1 MPALTATGSFGS
13 RGSRGRRGSGRS
25 RDRGRVLVYGLG
37 VSGQATARRL
47 VAEGVEV
54 VAADDDPG
62 AGPAEAAAELG
73 VELVAA
79 PDEAVL
85 ARLAE
90 AVDEVVVSPGVPA
103 RHPVLALRGVSLVG
117 EVELAWRRATMPIV
131 AVTGTN
137 GKTTVVTL
145 ATAMLVASGRRAVG
159 GGNIGLPLLDAVQR
173 QVDVV
178 VAEVSS
184 FQLALTRQ
192 FRPAVGAWL
201 NFSADHLDWH
211 PSLED
216 YRAAK
221 ARLWA
226 NAGPGDVAVA
236 NAEDPVVMAESAH
249 AAGGGAS
256 VVTFGLDAGDVTVR
270 AGQLVGP
277 DGPVVSVEDLARPFP
292 HELSDALCALA
303 AASAAGATP
312 DGCRRAL
319 LEFTGLPHRV
329 QLVGEA
335 NGVRYYDDS
344 KATTPGA
351 VLAAVAGFPRAVLIA
366 GGRNKGLD
374 LSVLR
379 AAAPNLRGVVA
390 IGEAA
395 DEVTAA
401 FAGACPV
408 RRAGAMAEAVSVA
421 TAMAEPGDAVVLSPA
436 CASFD
441 WYSSYAERG
450 DDFARCVALVAG
462 PSGTTADAM
471 PEPGRP

>member
-1 MPALTATGSFGS
+1 MTH
-13 RGSRGRRGSGRS
+13 GRA
-25 RDRGRVLVYGLG
+25 LVYGLG
-37 VSGQATARRL
+37 ASGCASVRHL
-47 VAEGVEV
+47 LAEGVEV
-54 VAADDDPG
+54 VAADDD
-62 AGPAEAAAELG
+62 AGPVPARTAAELG
-73 VELVAA
+73 VELVVA
-79 PDEAVL
+79 PDAASL
-85 ARLAE
+85 GRLAVE
-90 AVDEVVVSPGVPA
+90 VDEVVVSPGVPA
-103 RHPVLALRGVSLVG
+103 RHPVLALEDVPIVG
-117 EVELAWRRATMPIV
+117 EVELAWRRARMPIV

-145 ATAMLVASGRRAVG
+145 VTAMLCASGRRAVA
-159 GGNIGLPLLDAVQR
+159 GGNIGLPLLDAVSG
-173 QVDVV
+173 DAEVV

-184 FQLALTRQ
+184 FQLALTSA

-211 PSLED
+211 PSMEH

-236 NAEDPVVMAESAH
+236 NAEDPVVLAESALP
-249 AAGGGAS
+249 AGRGAS
-256 VVTFGLDAGDVTVR
+256 LVTFGLGAGDVTVR
-270 AGQLVGP
+270 RGELVGP
-277 DGPVVSVEDLARPFP
+277 DGPVLGVAELVRPFP

-303 AASAAGATP
+303 AAGAAGA
-312 DGCRRAL
+312 DVAGCRQAL

-335 NGVRYYDDS
+335 YGVRFYDDS

-351 VLAAVAGFPRAVLIA
+351 VLAALEGFDQAVLIA

-379 AAAPNLRGVVA
+379 RGAGHVRAVVA

-395 DEVTAA
+395 DEVAAA
-401 FAGACPV
+401 FDGLRPV
-408 RRAGAMAEAVSVA
+408 RRASSMADAVAVA
-421 TAMAEPGDAVVLSPA
+421 AELARSGDAVVLSPA

-450 DDFARCVALVAG
+450 DDFARCVAARLASEG
-462 PSGTTADAM
+462 PHNETSG
-471 PEPGRP
+471 P